1 MSKRKKGKKGKSGE
15 FALTRRMQLFLDTAR
30 DRGMSGKSMTLKD
43 IAEAC
48 GLDPTRPSKWMRVP
62 EFRVSLSLLIRDIHA
77 PLIEASIAALL
88 QQAVRGNLAAFDKVM
103 TWLDRLGRI
112 ATRDQQAGGPH
123 SNAQP
128 SADAPERVELING
141 MEVRTRTINGTTV
154 RIWGIPEP
162 ASRSTLPPPLER
174 PSKATM
180 ANQPAMDGDKSS

>member
-1 MSKRKKGKKGKSGE
+1 MARKKKGKKGKLGE
-15 FALTRRMQLFLDTAR
+15 FALTRRMHLFLDTAR

-62 EFRVSLSLLIRDIHA
+62 EFRASLSLLIRDIHA

-112 ATRDQQAGGPH
+112 TTRDPQAGTPS
-123 SNAQP
+123 SNTQP
-128 SADAPERVELING
+128 SADSPERVELING
-141 MEVRTRTINGTTV
+141 MKVRTKTSNGTTV
-154 RIWGIPEP
+154 RIYGIPEP
-162 ASRSTLPPPLER
+162 TSRATLPPPLER
-174 PSKATM
+174 PGKATTT
-180 ANQPAMDGDKSS
+180 NQPAMDGDNS